1 VPKRV
6 DRAGPDGY
14 FPAAAHYLDR
24 MADAAGER
32 LVVPVVRRFVAALA
46 RFRVL
51 QTGRLS
57 LYLLY
62 VLATLVT
69 LLAWELVI
77 SP

>member
-1 VPKRV
+1 M
-6 DRAGPDGY
+6 
-14 FPAAAHYLDR
+14 DR
-24 MADAAGER
+24 MADAAGDR
-32 LVVPVVRRFVAALA
+32 LVVPVVRRFVAALG

-62 VLATLVT
+62 VLATLVV
-69 LLAWELVI
+69 LLAWELVL